1 MFNDIAVKG
10 ELQLEC
16 GVPCSD
22 DSQVR
27 DLAPIH
33 HAVVKNKWGLG
44 AEGFKESGR
53 SHGQSV
59 WCTIRARIHG
69 G

>member
-1 MFNDIAVKG
+1 MFNDIAVKS

-33 HAVVKNKWGLG
+33 HAVVKNK
-44 AEGFKESGR
+44 
-53 SHGQSV
+53 
-59 WCTIRARIHG
+59 
-69 G
+69 

>member
-44 AEGFKESGR
+44 AEGFKESGW
-53 SHGQSV
+53 SHGRSV